1 MAVIALE
8 VWMQDPGR
16 GRHESSYR
24 WSLINHMHSVDKV
37 LEVKLQA
44 PSSSALMRHL
54 ARCRIVNAFRAV
66 ESRLVEHPLAA
77 TLENM

>member
-54 ARCRIVNAFRAV
+54 ARCRIVNAFSS
-66 ESRLVEHPLAA
+66 SRLVEHPLAA